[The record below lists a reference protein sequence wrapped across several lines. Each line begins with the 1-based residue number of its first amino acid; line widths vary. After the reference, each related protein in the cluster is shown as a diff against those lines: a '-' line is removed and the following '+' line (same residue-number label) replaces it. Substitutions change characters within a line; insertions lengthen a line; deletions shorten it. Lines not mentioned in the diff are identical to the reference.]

1 MHNLTA
7 EGKLHLYLVNPDFSL
22 FQCSSSGLKN

>member
-7 EGKLHLYLVNPDFSL
+7 EGKLHLYLVNPDFI